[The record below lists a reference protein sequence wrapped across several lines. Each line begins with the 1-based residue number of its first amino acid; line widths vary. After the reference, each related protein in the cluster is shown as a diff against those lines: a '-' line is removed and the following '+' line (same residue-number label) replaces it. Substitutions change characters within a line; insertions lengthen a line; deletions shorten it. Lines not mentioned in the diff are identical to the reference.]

1 MEIDMI
7 TETQIKIWD
16 YYFQSGEYSY
26 LTDGVNHFPCDSN
39 ACRINDCRTFE
50 LCGDVV
56 NDPTARLNDEE
67 FEEYFELRPEY
78 KIIK

>member
-1 MEIDMI
+1 MLTDF
-7 TETQIKIWD
+7 QIKIWD

-50 LCGDVV
+50 LCGDYYT
-56 NDPTARLNDEE
+56 NPKARLTKEE
-67 FEEYFELRPEY
+67 FEEYFALRPEWRL
-78 KIIK
+78 IC